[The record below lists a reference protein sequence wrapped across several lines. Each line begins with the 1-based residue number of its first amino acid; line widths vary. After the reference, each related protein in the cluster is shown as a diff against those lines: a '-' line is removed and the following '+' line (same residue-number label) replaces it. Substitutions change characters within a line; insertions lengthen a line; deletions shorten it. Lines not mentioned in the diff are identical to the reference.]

1 MSKSTCQAILLTQK
15 AEVKQCKA
23 PLQNGSLTL
32 QAIQTHMKR
41 KELPEI
47 LGTYRYKKNTL
58 TLLGFTKGKAGSENK
73 HELPPPLDSSLY
85 FGDIMLIAS
94 VSPNNYTKPTSFK
107 AEEYEAFYTK
117 SFGGFDDLDSDEDE
131 EDEIEAEVEA
141 EVEAEA
147 EAEVEEEEK
156 SDEEE
161 EEVEEGIV
169 EEGEE
174 AVEVAAVPVV
184 QRRTTKKKKVA
195 QINPQSGTSQILHVP
210 KEEHLKID
218 VDAANVPMRADSI
231 EKIEKLIGSEVDAT
245 DLELAIYNSSIKEAV
260 KRHVTCHWNN
270 DLFKHIYQTRVRH
283 IVGNLIPTTYVQN
296 KKLMTDLQSGKFTIE
311 SLCDAD
317 TYTISNDMWR
327 DYIHRRQQREKRQL
341 EGNKAM
347 ATDQFYCKQ
356 CHKRE
361 CTYYEMQTRSADE
374 PMTIFISCLNCG
386 KQWRQ

>member
-15 AEVKQCKA
+15 AEVKQCKL
-23 PLQNGSLTL
+23 PLQAGGLSLQT
-32 QAIQTHMKR
+32 IQTHMKR

-85 FGDIMLIAS
+85 FGDIILIAS
-94 VSPNNYTKPTSFK
+94 VSPNNYTKPTPFK

-117 SFGGFDDLDSDEDE
+117 SFGGFDDIDSEEDE
-131 EDEIEAEVEA
+131 EEELEAEVEV
-141 EVEAEA
+141 EVEVEP
-147 EAEVEEEEK
+147 EAEVEEEE
-156 SDEEE
+156 EEE
-161 EEVEEGIV
+161 DVEEGTV

-174 AVEVAAVPVV
+174 AVEVVAAPVV

-210 KEEHLKID
+210 KEEHLKMNA
-218 VDAANVPMRADSI
+218 DAADVPMRVDSI
-231 EKIEKLIGSEVDAT
+231 EKIEKLIGNEVDST
-245 DLELAIYNSSIKEAV
+245 DLELSIYNSSIKEAV

-296 KKLMTDLQSGKFTIE
+296 NKLMADLKSGKFTIE

>member
-15 AEVKQCKA
+15 AEVKQCKL
-23 PLQNGSLTL
+23 PLQAGGLSLQT
-32 QAIQTHMKR
+32 IQTHMKR

-85 FGDIMLIAS
+85 FGDIILIAS
-94 VSPNNYTKPTSFK
+94 VSPNNYTKPTPFK

-117 SFGGFDDLDSDEDE
+117 SFGGFDDIDSEEDE
-131 EDEIEAEVEA
+131 EEELEAEVEV
-141 EVEAEA
+141 EPEAEA
-147 EAEVEEEEK
+147 EAEA
-156 SDEEE
+156 EEE
-161 EEVEEGIV
+161 EEEEEAEEETV

-174 AVEVAAVPVV
+174 AVEVVAAPVV

-210 KEEHLKID
+210 KEEHLKMNA
-218 VDAANVPMRADSI
+218 DAADVPMRVDSI
-231 EKIEKLIGSEVDAT
+231 EKIEKLIGNEVDST
-245 DLELAIYNSSIKEAV
+245 DLELSIYNSSIKEAV

-296 KKLMTDLQSGKFTIE
+296 NKLMADLKSGKFTIE

>member
-15 AEVKQCKA
+15 AEVKQCKL
-23 PLQNGSLTL
+23 PLQAGGLSLQT
-32 QAIQTHMKR
+32 IQTHMKR

-85 FGDIMLIAS
+85 FGDIILIAS
-94 VSPNNYTKPTSFK
+94 VSPNNYTKPTPFK

-117 SFGGFDDLDSDEDE
+117 SFGGFDDIDSEEDE
-131 EDEIEAEVEA
+131 EEELEAEVEV
-141 EVEAEA
+141 EVEVEP
-147 EAEVEEEEK
+147 EAEVEEEE
-156 SDEEE
+156 EEE
-161 EEVEEGIV
+161 DVEEGTV

-174 AVEVAAVPVV
+174 AVEVAAAPVV

-210 KEEHLKID
+210 KEEHLKMN
-218 VDAANVPMRADSI
+218 VDAGDVPMRIDSI
-231 EKIEKLIGSEVDAT
+231 EKIEKLIGNEVDST
-245 DLELAIYNSSIKEAV
+245 DLELSIYNSSIKEAV

-296 KKLMTDLQSGKFTIE
+296 NKLMADLKSGKFTIE

>member
-15 AEVKQCKA
+15 AEVKQCKL
-23 PLQNGSLTL
+23 PLQAGGLSLQT
-32 QAIQTHMKR
+32 IQTHMKR

-47 LGTYRYKKNTL
+47 LGTYRYKKNIL

-85 FGDIMLIAS
+85 FGDIILIAS

-117 SFGGFDDLDSDEDE
+117 SFGGFDDIDSDEDE
-131 EDEIEAEVEA
+131 EEELEAEVEV
-141 EVEAEA
+141 EVEVEP
-147 EAEVEEEEK
+147 EAEVEEEE
-156 SDEEE
+156 EEE
-161 EEVEEGIV
+161 DVEEGTV

-174 AVEVAAVPVV
+174 AVEVAAAPVV

-210 KEEHLKID
+210 KEEHLKMNA
-218 VDAANVPMRADSI
+218 DAADVPMRVDSI
-231 EKIEKLIGSEVDAT
+231 EKIEKLIGNEVDST
-245 DLELAIYNSSIKEAV
+245 DLELSIYNSSIKEAV

-296 KKLMTDLQSGKFTIE
+296 NKLMADLKSGKFTIE

>member
-15 AEVKQCKA
+15 AEVKQCKL
-23 PLQNGSLTL
+23 PLQAGGLSLQT
-32 QAIQTHMKR
+32 IQTHMKR

-85 FGDIMLIAS
+85 FGDIILIAS
-94 VSPNNYTKPTSFK
+94 VSPNNYTKPTPFK

-117 SFGGFDDLDSDEDE
+117 SFGGFDDIDSEEDE
-131 EDEIEAEVEA
+131 EEELEAEVEV
-141 EVEAEA
+141 EVEVEP
-147 EAEVEEEEK
+147 EAEVEEEE
-156 SDEEE
+156 EEE
-161 EEVEEGIV
+161 DVEEGTV

-174 AVEVAAVPVV
+174 AVEVVAAPVV

-210 KEEHLKID
+210 KEEHLKMNA
-218 VDAANVPMRADSI
+218 DAADVPMRVDSI
-231 EKIEKLIGSEVDAT
+231 EKIEKLIGNEVDST
-245 DLELAIYNSSIKEAV
+245 DLELSIYNSSIKEAV

-296 KKLMTDLQSGKFTIE
+296 NKLMADLKSGKFTIE

-374 PMTIFISCLNCG
+374 PMTVFIRCLNCG
-386 KQWRQ
+386 KEWRQ

>member
-15 AEVKQCKA
+15 AEVKQCKL
-23 PLQNGSLTL
+23 PLQAGGLSL
-32 QAIQTHMKR
+32 QIIQTHMKR

-85 FGDIMLIAS
+85 FGDIILIAS

-117 SFGGFDDLDSDEDE
+117 SFGGFDDIDSDEDE
-131 EDEIEAEVEA
+131 EEELEAEVEV
-141 EVEAEA
+141 EVEVEP
-147 EAEVEEEEK
+147 EAEVEEEE
-156 SDEEE
+156 EEE
-161 EEVEEGIV
+161 DVEEGTV

-174 AVEVAAVPVV
+174 AVEVAAAPVV

-210 KEEHLKID
+210 KEEHLKMNA
-218 VDAANVPMRADSI
+218 DAADVPMRVDSI
-231 EKIEKLIGSEVDAT
+231 EKIEKLIGNEVDST
-245 DLELAIYNSSIKEAV
+245 DLELSIYNSSIKEAV

-296 KKLMTDLQSGKFTIE
+296 NKLMADLKSGKFTIE

-374 PMTIFISCLNCG
+374 PMTIFVSCLNCG

>member
-15 AEVKQCKA
+15 AEVKQCKL
-23 PLQNGSLTL
+23 PLQAGGLSL
-32 QAIQTHMKR
+32 QIIQTHMKR

-85 FGDIMLIAS
+85 FGDIILIAS

-117 SFGGFDDLDSDEDE
+117 SFGGFDDIDSDEDE
-131 EDEIEAEVEA
+131 EEELEAEVEV
-141 EVEAEA
+141 EVEVEP
-147 EAEVEEEEK
+147 EAEVEEEE
-156 SDEEE
+156 EEE
-161 EEVEEGIV
+161 DVEEGTV

-174 AVEVAAVPVV
+174 AVEVAAAPVV

-210 KEEHLKID
+210 KEEHLKMN
-218 VDAANVPMRADSI
+218 VDAGDVPMRIDSI
-231 EKIEKLIGSEVDAT
+231 EKIEKLIGNEVDST
-245 DLELAIYNSSIKEAV
+245 DLELSIYNSSIKEAV

-296 KKLMTDLQSGKFTIE
+296 NKLMADLKSGKFTIE

>member
-15 AEVKQCKA
+15 AEVKQCKL
-23 PLQNGSLTL
+23 PLQAGGLSLQT
-32 QAIQTHMKR
+32 IQTHMKR

-85 FGDIMLIAS
+85 FGDIILIAS
-94 VSPNNYTKPTSFK
+94 VSPNNYTKPTPFK

-117 SFGGFDDLDSDEDE
+117 SFGGFDDIDSEEDE
-131 EDEIEAEVEA
+131 EEELEAEVEV
-141 EVEAEA
+141 EVEPEAEA
-147 EAEVEEEEK
+147 EAEA
-156 SDEEE
+156 EEE
-161 EEVEEGIV
+161 EEEEEAEEETV

-174 AVEVAAVPVV
+174 AVEVAAAPVV

-210 KEEHLKID
+210 KEEHLKMNA
-218 VDAANVPMRADSI
+218 DADDIPMRVDSI
-231 EKIEKLIGSEVDAT
+231 EKIEKLIGNEVDST
-245 DLELAIYNSSIKEAV
+245 DLELSIYNSSIKEAV

-296 KKLMTDLQSGKFTIE
+296 KRLLTDLKSGKFTIE

>member
-15 AEVKQCKA
+15 AEVKQCKL
-23 PLQNGSLTL
+23 PLQAGGLSL
-32 QAIQTHMKR
+32 QIIQTHMKR

-85 FGDIMLIAS
+85 FGDIILIAS

-117 SFGGFDDLDSDEDE
+117 SFGGFDDIDSDEDE
-131 EDEIEAEVEA
+131 EEELEAEVEV
-141 EVEAEA
+141 EVEVEP
-147 EAEVEEEEK
+147 EAEVEEEE
-156 SDEEE
+156 EEE
-161 EEVEEGIV
+161 DVEEGTV

-174 AVEVAAVPVV
+174 AVEVAAAPVV

-210 KEEHLKID
+210 KEEHLKMN
-218 VDAANVPMRADSI
+218 VDAGDVPMRIDSI
-231 EKIEKLIGSEVDAT
+231 EKIEKLIGNEVDST
-245 DLELAIYNSSIKEAV
+245 DLELSIYNSSIKEAV

-296 KKLMTDLQSGKFTIE
+296 NKLMADLKSGKFTIE

-374 PMTIFISCLNCG
+374 PMTIFVSCLNCG

>member
-15 AEVKQCKA
+15 AEVKQCKL
-23 PLQNGSLTL
+23 PLQAGGLSLQT
-32 QAIQTHMKR
+32 IQTHMKR

-47 LGTYRYKKNTL
+47 LGTYRYKKNIL

-85 FGDIMLIAS
+85 FGDIILIAS
-94 VSPNNYTKPTSFK
+94 VSPNNYTKPTPFK

-117 SFGGFDDLDSDEDE
+117 SFGGFDDIDSEEDE
-131 EDEIEAEVEA
+131 EEELEAEVEV
-141 EVEAEA
+141 EVEVEP
-147 EAEVEEEEK
+147 EAEVEEEE
-156 SDEEE
+156 EEE
-161 EEVEEGIV
+161 DVEEGTV

-174 AVEVAAVPVV
+174 AVEVVAAPVV

-210 KEEHLKID
+210 KEEHLKMNA
-218 VDAANVPMRADSI
+218 DAADVPMRVDSI
-231 EKIEKLIGSEVDAT
+231 EKIEKLIGNEVDST
-245 DLELAIYNSSIKEAV
+245 DLELSIYNSSIKEAV

-296 KKLMTDLQSGKFTIE
+296 NKLMADLKSGKFTIE